1 MIGGVVLLCLL
12 VTFLVLYVRRRGRLT
27 YTKGTKML
35 DPAHYS
41 SSNNPTDHLMMSSL
55 GVTSKRW

>member
-1 MIGGVVLLCLL
+1 MLLCLL